1 MVVHIYVVPRDTE
14 CTMYVLFVCIGT
26 ASAISLV
33 YRSVYYIMYRCT
45 TLTLHDLVL
54 IVIVYIAR
62 YSVDMCG
69 YTAIVFISW
78 LVMSVAIYNIIGL
91 LLYVVNLLSQHTL

>member
-1 MVVHIYVVPRDTE
+1 
-14 CTMYVLFVCIGT
+14 MYVLFVCIGT
-26 ASAISLV
+26 ASAIISLV

-78 LVMSVAIYNIIGL
+78 LVMSVAIYIIGL
-91 LLYVVNLLSQHTL
+91 LLYVVNLLLLSQH